1 MTKYETHYE
10 LRGRMSIDGEYQ
22 VLGYADKKESLDE
35 MIEKYSKTWRYLTW
49 DSYRSAIRTK

>member
-10 LRGRMSIDGEYQ
+10 LRGRMSIDGEYL

-35 MIEKYSKTWRYLTW
+35 MIEKYSKTWRHLT
-49 DSYRSAIRTK
+49 

>member
-1 MTKYETHYE
+1 
-10 LRGRMSIDGEYQ
+10 MSIDGEYM

-49 DSYRSAIRTK
+49 DSYRAAIRTK